1 MKMKKIRASR
11 EQVLSWILIIGGLIG
26 LIAAFI
32 ITIEKLSL
40 LQNAAY
46 QPSCNLDPIISCGSV
61 MKSAQSHIF
70 GFPNPLIGLIA
81 FPIVITTGVV
91 LASGVKLKRWYMIG
105 LQLGTIFGLAF
116 VHWLF
121 FQSTYRINALCPYC
135 IAAWIVTITIFW
147 YTLQYNLRQ
156 KFITVPRALQKISS
170 FIQAHHLDIL
180 VVWFLVL
187 LFFILKHFWYYYGP
201 LWGFVT

>member
-1 MKMKKIRASR
+1 MKLFRTTLER
-11 EQVLSWILIIGGLIG
+11 TLPWILIVGGLIG

-70 GFPNPLIGLIA
+70 GFPNPLIGLAA
-81 FPIVITTGVV
+81 FPVVITTGVV
-91 LASGVKLKRWYMIG
+91 MLAGVKLKRWYMLG
-105 LQLGTIFGLAF
+105 LQAGTILGLAF

-135 IAAWIVTITIFW
+135 IAVWIVTITMFW

-156 KFITVPRALQKISS
+156 KHIVLPAALQKFSV
-170 FIQAHHLDIL
+170 FVQKHHLDIL
-180 VVWFLVL
+180 IVWFLILLVL
-187 LFFILKHFWYYYGP
+187 IIKHFWYYYGP
-201 LWGFVT
+201 LWGFSS